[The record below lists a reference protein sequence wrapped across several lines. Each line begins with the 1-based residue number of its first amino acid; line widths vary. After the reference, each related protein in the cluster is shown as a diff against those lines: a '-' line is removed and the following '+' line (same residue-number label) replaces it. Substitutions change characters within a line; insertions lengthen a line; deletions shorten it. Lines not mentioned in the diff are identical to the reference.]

1 MVVDRETWTV
11 EAPAGG
17 WTSPW
22 PQCMELAAAIPSEQW
37 TLVGG
42 LMVQLHATAAGLP
55 VSRATTDV
63 DMVLHIETEATTAP
77 KMQQALGAL
86 GYEIEHSIDKG
97 APAHR
102 FLRGKQQVDVMIADH
117 TAPRNITRMAGRE
130 PFRIEGGTQALQR
143 TVNVMITGDD
153 GGQTRLSIPNLHG
166 ALVLKGA
173 AYMTDS
179 RDRGRHLDD
188 AAVLCA
194 CIKDPY
200 AIVEARHGSD
210 RQRFNAL
217 FAALESPTHHGWMQL
232 EESNRQA
239 AQDVLRIL
247 ATADKLPGLPPIGR
261 LGDPA

>member
-1 MVVDRETWTV
+1 
-11 EAPAGG
+11 
-17 WTSPW
+17 
-22 PQCMELAAAIPSEQW
+22 MELAAVIPSDQW

-77 KMQQALGAL
+77 KMQHALRAL
-86 GYEIEHSIDKG
+86 GYEIEHSLNKDE
-97 APAHR
+97 PAHR

-117 TAPRNITRMAGRE
+117 TAPRNITKMAGRD
-130 PFRIEGGTQALQR
+130 PFQIEGGTQALQR
-143 TVNVMITGDD
+143 TVNVVITGDD
-153 GGQTRLSIPNLHG
+153 GVKTKLSIPNLHG

-173 AYMTDS
+173 AFMTDS

-200 AIVEARHGSD
+200 AIVEAHHGSD
-210 RQRFNAL
+210 GKRFKAL
-217 FAALESPTHHGWMQL
+217 FAALESPTHHGWIQL

-247 ATADKLPGLPPIGR
+247 ATADKMPVLPTIGR
-261 LGDPA
+261 LGDPD

>member
-1 MVVDRETWTV
+1 MMVDRETWTV

-22 PQCMELAAAIPSEQW
+22 PQCMALAAAIPSNQW

-42 LMVQLHATAAGLP
+42 LRVQLHATAAGLP

-63 DMVLHIETEATTAP
+63 DMVLHIEAEATTAP
-77 KMQQALGAL
+77 KMQQALRVL
-86 GYEIEHSIDKG
+86 GYEIEHSIDKD

-117 TAPRNITRMAGRE
+117 TAPRNITKMAGRE
-130 PFRIEGGTQALQR
+130 PLQIEGGTQALQR
-143 TVNVMITGDD
+143 TVNVIITGDE
-153 GGQTRLSIPNLHG
+153 GGETRLGIPDLHG

-173 AYMTDS
+173 AFMTDS

-210 RQRFNAL
+210 RKRFKAL

-232 EESNRQA
+232 EGSNRQA
-239 AQDVLRIL
+239 AHDVLRIL
-247 ATADKLPGLPPIGR
+247 APADKMPGLPPIGR

>member
-1 MVVDRETWTV
+1 MVVERETWTI
-11 EAPAGG
+11 ETPAGG
-17 WTSPW
+17 WASPW
-22 PQCMELAAAIPSEQW
+22 PQCMELAGVIPSDQW

-42 LMVQLHATAAGLP
+42 LMVQLHAMAAGLP

-77 KMQQALGAL
+77 KMQHALRAL
-86 GYEIEHSIDKG
+86 GYEIEHSLNKD

-117 TAPRNITRMAGRE
+117 TAPRNITKMAGRA
-130 PFRIEGGTQALQR
+130 PFQIEGGTQALQR
-143 TVNVMITGDD
+143 TVNVVITGDD
-153 GGQTRLSIPNLHG
+153 GVKTQLSIPNLHG

-173 AYMTDS
+173 AFMTDS

-200 AIVEARHGSD
+200 IIVEARHGSD
-210 RQRFNAL
+210 RKRFKAL

-232 EESNRQA
+232 EESKRQA
-239 AQDVLRIL
+239 AHDVLRIL
-247 ATADKLPGLPPIGR
+247 ATADKMLVLPPIGR
-261 LGDPA
+261 LGDPD

>member
-1 MVVDRETWTV
+1 MVVERETWTI

-17 WTSPW
+17 WAPPW
-22 PQCMELAAAIPSEQW
+22 PQCMELAAVIPSDQW

-63 DMVLHIETEATTAP
+63 DMVLHIETEATTAR
-77 KMQQALGAL
+77 KMQHALRAL
-86 GYEIEHSIDKG
+86 GYEIEHSLNKD

-117 TAPRNITRMAGRE
+117 TAPRNITKMAGRE
-130 PFRIEGGTQALQR
+130 PFQIEGGTQALQR
-143 TVNVMITGDD
+143 TVNVVITGDD
-153 GGQTRLSIPNLHG
+153 GVKTQLSIPNLHG

-173 AYMTDS
+173 AFMTDS

-210 RQRFNAL
+210 RKRFTAL

-232 EESNRQA
+232 EESKRQVA
-239 AQDVLRIL
+239 HDVLRIL
-247 ATADKLPGLPPIGR
+247 ATADKMPVLPPIGR
-261 LGDPA
+261 LGDPD

>member
-1 MVVDRETWTV
+1 
-11 EAPAGG
+11 
-17 WTSPW
+17 
-22 PQCMELAAAIPSEQW
+22 MELATKIPSDQW

-77 KMQQALGAL
+77 KMHHALRAL
-86 GYEIEHSIDKG
+86 GYEIEHSIDKD

-102 FLRGKQQVDVMIADH
+102 FLRGNQQVDVMIADH
-117 TAPRNITRMAGRE
+117 TAPRNITKMAGRE
-130 PFRIEGGTQALQR
+130 PFQIEGGTQALQR
-143 TVNVMITGDD
+143 TVNVAITGDD
-153 GGQTRLSIPNLHG
+153 GVKTQLSIPNLHG
-166 ALVLKGA
+166 VLVLKRA
-173 AYMTDS
+173 AFMTDS

-200 AIVEARHGSD
+200 SIVEARHGSD
-210 RQRFNAL
+210 RKRFKAL

-232 EESNRQA
+232 EEANRQA
-239 AQDVLRIL
+239 AHDVLRIL
-247 ATADKLPGLPPIGR
+247 TTAEKMPPLPPIG
-261 LGDPA
+261 